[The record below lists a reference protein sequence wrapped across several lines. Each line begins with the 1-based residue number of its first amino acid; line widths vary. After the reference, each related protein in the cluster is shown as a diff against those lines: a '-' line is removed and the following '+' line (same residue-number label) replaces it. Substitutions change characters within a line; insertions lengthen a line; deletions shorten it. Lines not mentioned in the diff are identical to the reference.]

1 MLCIICIPRYAHAFL
16 LHIVETYVLSR
27 IFAGIMVT
35 TDLDGRVNY
44 GHLFSMELPK
54 TFISMDVNLAPGTS
68 CLPPSKIVQVM
79 STMLVE
85 ARPGDVFK
93 SEGA

>member
-1 MLCIICIPRYAHAFL
+1 
-16 LHIVETYVLSR
+16 
-27 IFAGIMVT
+27 
-35 TDLDGRVNY
+35 
-44 GHLFSMELPK
+44 MELPK
-54 TFISMDVNLAPGTS
+54 TVISMDVNLTQGTS

-93 SEGA
+93 SEGMMHLRNVAFPIGLHEKDIPTFCKMRVT